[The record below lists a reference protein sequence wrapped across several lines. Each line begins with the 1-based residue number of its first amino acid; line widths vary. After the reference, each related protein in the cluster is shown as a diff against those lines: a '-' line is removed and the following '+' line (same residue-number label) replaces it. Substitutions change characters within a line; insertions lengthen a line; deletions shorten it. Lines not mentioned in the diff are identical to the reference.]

1 MRYAL
6 IFDIHSKLHALE
18 AILAGVDRREDV
30 GLIYHLCDLVG
41 YAPWPN
47 ETATLLR
54 ERRIPGISGTYDS
67 TVAND
72 YKHCGRKAASS
83 GTEELS
89 HEIYALFTGK

>member
-6 IFDIHSKLHALE
+6 IFDIHSKLPALE
-18 AILAGVDRREDV
+18 VIPAGVDRREDV
-30 GLIYHLCDLVG
+30 DLIYHLCDLVG

-54 ERRIPGISGTYDS
+54 ERRIPGISGNYDS

-72 YKHCGRKAASS
+72 YKHCGRKAESPRA
-83 GTEELS
+83 EELS